1 MARERYIATVKAGE
15 CKEFARLDL
24 GEIHLWLYPQ
34 EDGSVVVETEEK
46 Y

>member
-1 MARERYIATVKAGE
+1 MACETYTATVESGE

-24 GEIHLWLYPQ
+24 GEIHLWLYPND
-34 EDGSVVVETEEK
+34 DGTVTVETEEK